1 MLAGYLILSCLLPVQ
16 LNTPINPCSEAY
28 IVKAIIDAAII
39 VGLPPSKAARKH
51 AFLSQAPEA
60 LTKESFQASEIVGL
74 RKLFFRRY
82 F

>member
-1 MLAGYLILSCLLPVQ
+1 MLAGYLILSCLLPAQ
-16 LNTPINPCSEAY
+16 LNAPIRTCSEPY

-51 AFLSQAPEA
+51 ALLSQSSEA
-60 LTKESFQASEIVGL
+60 LSKEAFQATEVVGL
-74 RKLFFRRY
+74 RRLFFRRY